1 MPRNFMLSQK
11 TTFLFTIPMTPAVR
25 KAEEILQR
33 DIRAVLM
40 SPTAECPDNQVILR
54 YAAEK
59 LPAES
64 YAYAFPEAPGCDRME
79 ITVADELGAVYA
91 LLHLSAE
98 ALKIPPFWFYQ
109 DFRPEKIP
117 YATLAAVPYLS
128 PRYKVRYRGWFI
140 NDEVLTLGWHADRY
154 DPTVWE
160 PAFEALLRCGGN
172 MVIPGT
178 GETHRH
184 IENIA
189 VGMGLYLTE
198 HHAEPLG
205 AEMFAS
211 AFPDKE
217 PSYDKYPELF
227 HRLWRA
233 AIEERKDDK
242 VIWTLGFR
250 GQGDRP
256 FWENDPAYVTPQSRG
271 VLISRIIQEQYD
283 LLREYVKDPVCCTNL
298 YGEIMELY
306 RDGYISV
313 PAHVIKI
320 WADNGYGKMVSR
332 RQWNRNP
339 RVYSL
344 PSSQDEGPHGL
355 YYHITFHD
363 LQASNHLTM
372 LPNPPEFVNRELNLA
387 FQSSADE
394 FLILNSGNIRMHTY
408 MLDLVSRIWRDGDI
422 DVQKQGAEFAAVYF
436 PQAAGDVAEC
446 YRTYFASPI
455 QYGTHADEKAGEQFY
470 HYPARSVIS
479 HWLKGNPPETEDEL
493 LWLTG
498 PVPFSA
504 QVHKYGELCR
514 SGIPAW
520 EKVVSQAQATEAR
533 LGRNA
538 AAFSNGLLLQS
549 RIHLTGCRGADA
561 LCRSYE
567 AYQHK
572 DYVAAFL
579 LACDATASYRGAS
592 NMLQA
597 AAEGKWSGFY
607 RNDCLTNLHLTAHFC
622 DILRQYIRMQGES
635 SLFLDWERQYVWPD
649 SKKNILLQTTV
660 TAQLS
665 EDELYA
671 ALKKA

>member
-1 MPRNFMLSQK
+1 MPCQFMLSQK

-25 KAEEILQR
+25 KAEEIFQR
-33 DIRAVLM
+33 DMRAVLT

-59 LPAES
+59 MPAES
-64 YAYAFPEAPGCDRME
+64 YVYAFSETPDCDRME
-79 ITVADELGAVYA
+79 ITAADELGVVYA
-91 LLHLSAE
+91 LLHLSGE

-109 DFRPEKIP
+109 DYRPEKIP
-117 YATLAAVPYLS
+117 YAALAAVPYLS

-154 DPTVWE
+154 DPAVWE

-227 HRLWRA
+227 RRLWRT
-233 AIEERKDDK
+233 AIEQRKDDK

-271 VLISRIIQEQYD
+271 ALISRIIREQYD
-283 LLREYVKDPVCCTNL
+283 MLREFVKDPVCCTNL

-313 PAHVIKI
+313 PAHVVKI

-344 PSSQDEGPHGL
+344 PSAQDEGPHGL
-355 YYHITFHD
+355 YYHLTFHD

-372 LPNPPEFVNRELNLA
+372 LPNPPEFVNWELNLA
-387 FQSSADE
+387 FQAGADE

-408 MLDLVSRIWRDGDI
+408 TLDLVSRIWRDGDI
-422 DVQKQGAEFAAVYF
+422 DVQKQGEEFATVYF
-436 PQAAGDVAEC
+436 PQAAGMWRSA
-446 YRTYFASPI
+446 TAPI
-455 QYGTHADEKAGEQFY
+455 
-470 HYPARSVIS
+470 
-479 HWLKGNPPETEDEL
+479 
-493 LWLTG
+493 
-498 PVPFSA
+498 
-504 QVHKYGELCR
+504 
-514 SGIPAW
+514 
-520 EKVVSQAQATEAR
+520 
-533 LGRNA
+533 
-538 AAFSNGLLLQS
+538 LLLRFNTARMPMKKLANSFTIIPRGPLFPTGS
-549 RIHLTGCRGADA
+549 RGTSRKRKTSCSGWQVRCPSPRRCASMGSCAVPAYPPGKRPFRRRRRPRPGWAETPPLSPTGRCCR
-561 LCRSYE
+561 
-567 AYQHK
+567 
-572 DYVAAFL
+572 
-579 LACDATASYRGAS
+579 T
-592 NMLQA
+592 
-597 AAEGKWSGFY
+597 
-607 RNDCLTNLHLTAHFC
+607 
-622 DILRQYIRMQGES
+622 ES
-635 SLFLDWERQYVWPD
+635 
-649 SKKNILLQTTV
+649 I
-660 TAQLS
+660 
-665 EDELYA
+665 
-671 ALKKA
+671 